1 MPVNWTGLQLR
12 ISIFEIRNSVVATG
26 EEHIIYHSKWKTYW
40 HYFGQNFHHFST
52 DLRDIPH
59 GPAPRWSCGVLMF
72 EMLEGRPPFR
82 DPNESRCCMENLMKL
97 DETWWN
103 LMKLD
108 ETLRKTMKL
117 VDSNNNFP
125 GFHFQMSL
133 FSLNKNWEFWK
144 AFPAHHGWPISL
156 WVCTSLS
163 FIPTSSRT
171 SDRPIFGCRICDGK
185 KTEEHSEE
193 ASSLIRQLLTP
204 DLCER
209 LKSAAEVKVLM
220 IPIFAKNWRCKGA
233 KWTVEQS
240 GTWLL
245 DVMMRWRKVG
255 VEDLDLCLLQSEKP
269 GFCVEKYLD
278 SSE

>member
-1 MPVNWTGLQLR
+1 
-12 ISIFEIRNSVVATG
+12 
-26 EEHIIYHSKWKTYW
+26 
-40 HYFGQNFHHFST
+40 
-52 DLRDIPH
+52 
-59 GPAPRWSCGVLMF
+59 
-72 EMLEGRPPFR
+72 
-82 DPNESRCCMENLMKL
+82 
-97 DETWWN
+97 
-103 LMKLD
+103 
-108 ETLRKTMKL
+108 
-117 VDSNNNFP
+117 
-125 GFHFQMSL
+125 MSL
-133 FSLNKNWEFWK
+133 FSLNKNWEEFWK

-171 SDRPIFGCRICDGK
+171 SDRPIFGCRICDRK

-233 KWTVEQS
+233 KWTVEQC

-269 GFCVEKYLD
+269 GFCVEKI
-278 SSE
+278 SR